1 MKGKTY
7 ETSHLITQ
15 TVEANKHT
23 IDYKTEEVTVLGQI
37 FTQTYSLTKVIKK
50 FGDKRFD
57 AALAEVK
64 QLHYR
69 RYFRP
74 IDLNNL
80 TSQ

>member
-1 MKGKTY
+1 MK
-7 ETSHLITQ
+7 
-15 TVEANKHT
+15 TVDVNECT
-23 IDYKTEEVTVLGQI
+23 IKYTTEEATVLGQI
-37 FTQTYSLTKVIKK
+37 FTQTYSLTKAIKK
-50 FGDKRFD
+50 FVDKRFD

>member
-1 MKGKTY
+1 MRGNTY
-7 ETSHLITQ
+7 QINHLITQ

-23 IDYKTEEVTVLGQI
+23 IYYKTEEATVLGQI
-37 FTQTYSLTKVIKK
+37 FTQTYSLTKAIKK
-50 FGDKRFD
+50 FGDKGFD